1 MKNTFTFHRGRAVP
15 LDRDNID
22 TDQVMELF
30 DFVFESSKENVRKP
44 DPDFYLRA
52 CERGNVDP
60 TDVVFLD
67 DLGINLKPARELGMK
82 TIKVIQPIDALSELN
97 AYLDINID

>member
-1 MKNTFTFHRGRAVP
+1 MGDVDFDGNVSASGKH
-15 LDRDNID
+15 
-22 TDQVMELF
+22 DQVMELF

-52 CERGNVDP
+52 CKRGNVDP

-82 TIKVIQPIDALSELN
+82 TIKVIDPDEALNELQN
-97 AYLDINID
+97 LISFSIQ